1 MRKRYVV
8 EVNNKKYVVY
18 VGQFDVIITDEHG
31 NELFD
36 MVKSDVELIYKIW
49 REVRA
54 QKMRERWLKR

>member
-8 EVNNKKYVVY
+8 EVNNKKYVVF

-36 MVKSDVELIYKIW
+36 MVKSDVELLYKIW

-54 QKMRERWLKR
+54 QKIFEKWLK

>member
-18 VGQFDVIITDEHG
+18 VGQFDVIITDERG

-54 QKMRERWLKR
+54 QKIRERWLK

>member
-8 EVNNKKYVVY
+8 EVNNKKYVVF
-18 VGQFDVIITDEHG
+18 VGQFDVIITDELG

-36 MVKSDVELIYKIW
+36 MVKSDVELLYKIW

-54 QKMRERWLKR
+54 QKIRERWLK